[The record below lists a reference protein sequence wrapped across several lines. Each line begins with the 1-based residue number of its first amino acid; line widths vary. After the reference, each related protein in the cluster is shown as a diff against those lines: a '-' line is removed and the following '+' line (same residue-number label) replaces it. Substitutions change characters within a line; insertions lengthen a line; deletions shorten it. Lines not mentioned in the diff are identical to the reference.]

1 MPGDPRPWN
10 PKDWEHRIQLL
21 LKRRYPPGQY
31 QHVPDTVR
39 GDLGIEGFALDGTAY
54 QCYAA
59 QECVTASEL
68 LTKQKNKMTA
78 DIGKFKSNGAKLA
91 ELLGTLKIS
100 VWNFLVPYWNDKDLI
115 NHATKKAQELAA
127 LDLSHVAS
135 QFRIT
140 ILTQDDFAVEA
151 QLLANVNLIKFD
163 VPVPQ
168 VAPKK
173 LAEWME
179 QKTNLEL
186 VDNLHRKAEVL
197 ARGKSREQKELLQA
211 RIVANYIGGNVV
223 LGRLER
229 ELPET
234 YAKIANYKAG
244 KEANLEAES
253 VITNKVPAE
262 FFDQTLQ
269 QYRKEL
275 AAVPGIGPAAAN
287 TLAWEAVSDWVL
299 RCPMRFD

>member
-10 PKDWEHRIQLL
+10 PKEWEHHIQLL
-21 LKRRYPPGQY
+21 LKRRYSPGQY
-31 QHVPDTVR
+31 QHVPDR
-39 GDLGIEGFALDGTAY
+39 GGDLGIEGFALDGTVY

-59 QECVTASEL
+59 QECVTAAEL

-78 DIGKFKSNGAKLA
+78 DIGKFKTNGEKLVG
-91 ELLGTLKIS
+91 LFGSLKIS
-100 VWNFLVPYWNDKDLI
+100 VWNFVVPYWSDKELI
-115 NHATKKAQELAA
+115 NHASKKAQEVSALKLA
-127 LDLSHVAS
+127 HVAS
-135 QFRIT
+135 SFWIT
-140 ILTQDDFAVEA
+140 ILTQDDFAAEA
-151 QLLANVNLIKFD
+151 QLLANLNLIKFD

-168 VAPKK
+168 VAPRK

-179 QKTNLEL
+179 RERNLEL
-186 VDNLHRKAEVL
+186 VDNLRRKAEVL
-197 ARGKSREQKELLQA
+197 TKGKSQEQKELLQA

-234 YAKIANYKAG
+234 YAKIADYKAG

-253 VITNKVPAE
+253 VLTNRVPAE
-262 FFDQTLQ
+262 FFNGTLEE
-269 QYRKEL
+269 YRKEL
-275 AAVPGIGPAAAN
+275 AGVPGMGSNAAN
-287 TLAWEAVSDWVL
+287 TLAWEAVSDWIL